1 MVPKNLSSSGA
12 GKLLRQHQALKFPL
26 LLKKVT
32 CSHLSCPA
40 SFMYLYFS
48 FPPPRHLSTIFLCQQ
63 IRSEQFIEPYIPLAS
78 INRPAVQNRLKTNV
92 QAGAGGSA
100 GEDGGQ

>member
-12 GKLLRQHQALKFPL
+12 GKLFRQHQELKFPL

-48 FPPPRHLSTIFLCQQ
+48 FPPPRHSSTIFLCQQ
-63 IRSEQFIEPYIPLAS
+63 IRSEQLIEPYMPLPS
-78 INRPAVQNRLKTNV
+78 INRPAVQNRLKINV
-92 QAGAGGSA
+92 QA

>member
-12 GKLLRQHQALKFPL
+12 GKLLRQHQELKFPL

-48 FPPPRHLSTIFLCQQ
+48 FPLPRHLCTIFLCQQ
-63 IRSEQFIEPYIPLAS
+63 IRSEQFIEPYIRLSS
-78 INRPAVQNRLKTNV
+78 INRPAVQNRLKINV
-92 QAGAGGSA
+92 QAD
-100 GEDGGQ
+100 EDGGQ